1 MQVGIGKCFGTFGE
15 LAQGEIDSQPF
26 LFTFPSP
33 LYSEARFTPARVGSL
48 IGETKGRKLALMA
61 AEQTLR
67 MLGCSESG
75 YLSITSSIPV
85 GKGMASSSADIVAT
99 IRAVAASVG
108 VTLSAK
114 EEAVIAAS
122 IEPTDGV
129 MYRGITAV
137 NQQTGQLLH
146 EFPHA
151 PGLVC
156 IGFDSGGRVNT
167 RAFHQDKK
175 NYNEA
180 EKQLLEQIFYEM
192 KSGLIDG
199 DVAQILQAATA
210 SSQVNERFLPKP
222 NIRLFVDLANELHGG
237 VIIGHSGTVIGVLL
251 DRQDPSLLEKRQ
263 EVIVKVHMQ
272 TGWNPLI
279 VF

>member
-1 MQVGIGKCFGTFGE
+1 MRVGIGKCFGTFGE
-15 LAQGEIDSQPF
+15 LAQGEIDGQPF

-33 LYSEARFTPARVGSL
+33 LYSEARFTPAQVGSL
-48 IGETKGRKLALMA
+48 IGETKGKKLALMA

-67 MLGCSESG
+67 MLGRSPSG

-99 IRAVAASVG
+99 IRAVTASVG
-108 VTLSAK
+108 ATLSAK
-114 EEAVIAAS
+114 EEAMIAAN

-129 MYRGITAV
+129 MHRGITAI
-137 NQQTGQLLH
+137 NQQTGELLH
-146 EFPHA
+146 EFPHV
-151 PGLVC
+151 PELVC

-167 RAFHQDKK
+167 RAFHRNKK
-175 NYNEA
+175 DYNEA

-192 KSGLIDG
+192 TVGLTDG
-199 DVAQILQAATA
+199 NVEQILRAATA

-222 NIRLFVDLANELHGG
+222 KIRLFVDLATELQGG
-237 VIIGHSGTVIGVLL
+237 VIIGHSGTVIGLL
-251 DRQDPSLLEKRQ
+251 FDRQDPFLLQKRQ
-263 EVIVKVHMQ
+263 KAIEQVRIE

-279 VF
+279 IF